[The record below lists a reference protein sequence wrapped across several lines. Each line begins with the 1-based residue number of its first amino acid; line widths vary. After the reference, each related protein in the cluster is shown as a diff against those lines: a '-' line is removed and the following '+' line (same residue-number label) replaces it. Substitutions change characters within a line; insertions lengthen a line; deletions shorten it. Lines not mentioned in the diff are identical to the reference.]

1 MPFRAV
7 YQGFLVKEWAVESL
21 KLWEEVDFF
30 RTAFAQVVS
39 AHPHA
44 LNRQSHVVFETFWG
58 PNAVLPVNMSDTAL
72 RKMRAVCGHFE
83 SDDAQLTPDVFD
95 RVLRRKSST
104 PCRGRSPA
112 TCTPTHAAFTAM

>member
-1 MPFRAV
+1 M

-30 RTAFAQVVS
+30 FRTAFAQVGS

-44 LNRQSHVVFETFWG
+44 LNRQGHVVFETFWG

-72 RKMRAVCGHFE
+72 RKMRAVFGHSE
-83 SDDAQLTPDVFD
+83 SEDA
-95 RVLRRKSST
+95 
-104 PCRGRSPA
+104 
-112 TCTPTHAAFTAM
+112 